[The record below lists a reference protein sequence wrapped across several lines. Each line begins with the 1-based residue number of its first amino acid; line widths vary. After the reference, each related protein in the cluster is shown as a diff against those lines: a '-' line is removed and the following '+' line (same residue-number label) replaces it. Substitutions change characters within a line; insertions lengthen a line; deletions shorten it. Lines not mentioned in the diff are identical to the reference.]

1 MVPGTGRSPDG
12 SHRPTWE
19 KASMIGDESTSDR
32 LRIELAAE
40 PLARSG
46 RAVSWSGSSLHGSAL
61 SWSRSPSCSPTSS
74 SPTPCSTPTATFAS
88 RSRRLPT
95 GVRVEV
101 SDHNVAPVSPRS
113 ASVHA
118 EGGSGLDLVEGIFDE
133 WGVERWDGGKPSG
146 SRSFSNAR
154 HRSTRPAELCSRV
167 QTISAAPAAANATMV
182 R

>member
-1 MVPGTGRSPDG
+1 MER
-12 SHRPTWE
+12 E
-19 KASMIGDESTSDR
+19 LTSWKCVELVEVTVLLANELVTNSVLHAHSDIR
-32 LRIELAAE
+32 LE
-40 PLARSG
+40 
-46 RAVSWSGSSLHGSAL
+46 V
-61 SWSRSPSCSPTSS
+61 T
-74 SPTPCSTPTATFAS
+74 
-88 RSRRLPT
+88 RLPT

-154 HRSTRPAELCSRV
+154 HRSTRLADLCSRV

>member
-1 MVPGTGRSPDG
+1 
-12 SHRPTWE
+12 
-19 KASMIGDESTSDR
+19 MIGDESTSDR

-40 PLARSG
+40 APSAK
-46 RAVSWSGSSLHGSAL
+46 RA
-61 SWSRSPSCSPTSS
+61 
-74 SPTPCSTPTATFAS
+74 
-88 RSRRLPT
+88 RRLVERELTSWKCVQLVEVTVLLANELVTNSVLHAHSDIRLEVTKAPDGP

-154 HRSTRPAELCSRV
+154 HRSTRLAELCSRA

>member
-1 MVPGTGRSPDG
+1 MS
-12 SHRPTWE
+12 
-19 KASMIGDESTSDR
+19 GDESTSDR
-32 LRIELAAE
+32 VKIELTAE
-40 PLARSG
+40 ASSAERARRFVERTLTSWNCMELIEVTVLLANELVTNS
-46 RAVSWSGSSLHGSAL
+46 VLHA
-61 SWSRSPSCSPTSS
+61 
-74 SPTPCSTPTATFAS
+74 TATFAS

-154 HRSTRPAELCSRV
+154 HRSTRLAELCSRV